1 MTEPTITT
9 QIPLPLLRLLSASL
23 PVGAFAYSRGLEH
36 AVAAGWVN
44 TRQEVQDWVFGV
56 MEQSYATL
64 DGALFLRMMDALKT
78 GDERAFLRLDAWLS
92 AARESREVQ
101 QEDRRTAEALMS
113 LLVDLDT
120 PQVRGDLKAHCRSY
134 PGVYALAAFDL
145 EVDPQPALA
154 GLIWALCDA
163 QIAAAIR
170 LGCIGQVDGQRI
182 LAAAPDVISRCV
194 ALADGLEESEIGNVS
209 VMMAI
214 GSAQHE
220 VQESRLFRS

>member
-1 MTEPTITT
+1 MTEPTIAT

-78 GDERAFLRLDAWLS
+78 GDERAFLRLDSWLS

-120 PQVRGDLKAHCRSY
+120 PQVRGDRK
-134 PGVYALAAFDL
+134 
-145 EVDPQPALA
+145 
-154 GLIWALCDA
+154 
-163 QIAAAIR
+163 
-170 LGCIGQVDGQRI
+170 
-182 LAAAPDVISRCV
+182 
-194 ALADGLEESEIGNVS
+194 S
-209 VMMAI
+209 V
-214 GSAQHE
+214 
-220 VQESRLFRS
+220 V